1 MPMTVITVT
10 NAPASLRGDLTKWMQ
25 EIAVGVYIGNFNAR
39 IRDNL
44 WQRVIESVGKGQA
57 TISYAYRN
65 EIGYQF
71 DTYRTQR
78 ENVNYDGI
86 PLVLLPL
93 EQKANMDDLSKG
105 FSNAAKFRRSKKFS
119 SPKRDDSVRQSNYVV
134 VDIETDG
141 LHEFHNKIIEVAALK
156 VVGNKKSSFRRLIT
170 YNDILPKDIIQL
182 TGITDELLQ
191 KNGVPI
197 EDALEEFRIFIGDSI
212 ITGYSVD
219 FDIRFIN
226 QYLTS
231 LGYPKLTNKSVDL
244 LRFIKKKNMFLSSY
258 RLEDVLMSYGIDED
272 VEHRAMSDVLVIHEL
287 AVKVNGFMDSLN

>member
-258 RLEDVLMSYGIDED
+258 RLEDVLMSYGIDKD